1 MKSLLMCAT
10 LALVA
15 GCSTSDDPAA
25 GGFLNGVSGLAS
37 GGYQTRVDERQS
49 DVDTEQSRAAS
60 LAGQQSAVAAQ
71 TASVGAQIDSL
82 RDELT
87 RLRIQIA
94 NQQAEL
100 RGSGVAI
107 PASLNTRVN
116 STVNGSPGGAND
128 AERLANLQ
136 RAIAD
141 ARALSAEL
149 ARLSA

>member
-1 MKSLLMCAT
+1 MKSLTICAT
-10 LALVA
+10 LLLVA

-25 GGFLNGVSGLAS
+25 GGFISGVSGLAS
-37 GGYQTRVDERQS
+37 GGYQGRVDERQA
-49 DVDTEQSRAAS
+49 DVDDEQARAAA

-71 TASVGAQIDSL
+71 TASVGAQIDAL

-100 RGSGVAI
+100 RSAGVAI
-107 PASLNTRVN
+107 PAALNARVN
-116 STVNGSPGGAND
+116 TVVNASPGGADD
-128 AERLANLQ
+128 AARLANLQ

>member
-1 MKSLLMCAT
+1 MRSLAILAT
-10 LALVA
+10 MGLLA
-15 GCSTSDDPAA
+15 GCSTSDDPSA
-25 GGFLNGVSGLAS
+25 GGFINGVSGLAS
-37 GGYQTRVDERQS
+37 GSYQDRVDARQA
-49 DVDTEQSRAAS
+49 DVDAEQARAAA
-60 LAGQQSAVAAQ
+60 LAGQQANVAAQ
-71 TASVGAQIDSL
+71 SASVGAQIDAL

-100 RGSGVAI
+100 RGAGVAI
-107 PASLNTRVN
+107 PASLNARVN
-116 STVNGSPGGAND
+116 STINASPGGAND

>member
-1 MKSLLMCAT
+1 MKTLPLITA

-25 GGFLNGVSGLAS
+25 GGFFNGVSGLAS
-37 GGYQTRVDERQS
+37 GGYQDRVDERQA
-49 DVDTEQSRAAS
+49 DVDAEQARAAS
-60 LAGQQSAVAAQ
+60 LAGQQSSVAAQ
-71 TASVGAQIDSL
+71 TASVGAQIDAL

-100 RGSGVAI
+100 RSAGVAI
-107 PASLNTRVN
+107 PASLNTQIN
-116 STVNGSPGGAND
+116 ATINASPSGAND